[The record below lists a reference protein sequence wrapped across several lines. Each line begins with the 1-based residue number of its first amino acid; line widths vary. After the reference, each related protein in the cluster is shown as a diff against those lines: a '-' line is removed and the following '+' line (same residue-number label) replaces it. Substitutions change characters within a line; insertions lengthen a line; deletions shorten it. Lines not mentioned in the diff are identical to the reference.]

1 MDHKVYLSL
10 GSNVG
15 NRENYLINAID
26 NISKIDNVS
35 LDNISSIYETDP
47 VGYTAQDRF
56 LNMAA
61 SINTSLDAEAL
72 LAELQRIERLMKR
85 KREIRWGPR
94 TIDIDMLLYDDLTFE
109 TPKLTIPH
117 LRMFE
122 RAFVLVPLKE
132 ICSERELFGIIIDDA
147 IKKCS
152 DRDGIRLY
160 KKITICDFHRI

>member
-117 LRMFE
+117 PRMFE

-160 KKITICDFHRI
+160 KKNNNL

>member
-1 MDHKVYLSL
+1 MNHKVYLSL
-10 GSNVG
+10 GSNMG
-15 NRENYLINAID
+15 NRENYLISALES
-26 NISKIDNVS
+26 ISKTKNVC

-47 VGYTAQDRF
+47 VGYTDQNRF
-56 LNMAA
+56 LNMAV
-61 SINTSLDAEAL
+61 SIGTSLDPEAL
-72 LAELQRIERLMKR
+72 LTESQRIERLLER

-117 LRMFE
+117 PRMFE

-132 ICSERELFGIIIDDA
+132 ICSDMELFGIIIDDA

-160 KKITICDFHRI
+160 KKITICDFRRI

>member
-1 MDHKVYLSL
+1 M
-10 GSNVG
+10 G
-15 NRENYLINAID
+15 NRENYLISALES
-26 NISKIDNVS
+26 ISKINSVY

-47 VGYTAQDRF
+47 VGYTAQNRF
-56 LNMAA
+56 LNMAV
-61 SINTSLDAEAL
+61 SIGTSLDPEAL
-72 LAELQRIERLMKR
+72 LSELQRIERFLER

-117 LRMFE
+117 PRLFE

-132 ICSERELFGIIIDDA
+132 ICRDRELFGIIIDDA

-152 DRDGIRLY
+152 DRDGIKLY
-160 KKITICDFHRI
+160 KKITICDFRRI

>member
-117 LRMFE
+117 PRMFE

-132 ICSERELFGIIIDDA
+132 ICSERELFVIIIDDA

>member
-1 MDHKVYLSL
+1 MNHKVYLSL
-10 GSNVG
+10 GSNMG
-15 NRENYLINAID
+15 NRENYLISALES
-26 NISKIDNVS
+26 ISKINSVY

-47 VGYTAQDRF
+47 VGYTAQNRF
-56 LNMAA
+56 LNMAV
-61 SINTSLDAEAL
+61 SIGTSLDPEAL
-72 LAELQRIERLMKR
+72 LSELQRIERFLER

-117 LRMFE
+117 PRLFE

-132 ICSERELFGIIIDDA
+132 ICRDRELFGIIIDDA

-152 DRDGIRLY
+152 DRDGIKLY
-160 KKITICDFHRI
+160 KKITICDFRRI